1 MASNKSQAARRAA
14 ERRLMEAHEDEFRGY
29 MEEEFSVRGL
39 TYKPRLTAQEREERD
54 ALERKLKA
62 AQRIAKIAK
71 TAGIDLGQVDQ
82 MAELGD
88 GLNKT
93 FEGDAS
99 GAVELDDVMSQ
110 GIGVQKA
117 SVEVD
122 LTGAKQAPLTL
133 E

>member
-14 ERRLMEAHEDEFRGY
+14 ERRLIEAHEDEFRGY

-39 TYKPRLTAQEREERD
+39 TYKPRLSAQEREERE

-71 TAGIDLGQVDQ
+71 TAGIDL
-82 MAELGD
+82 AEAARFAEVGD

-99 GAVELDDVMSQ
+99 GFVGM
-110 GIGVQKA
+110 G
-117 SVEVD
+117 
-122 LTGAKQAPLTL
+122 LTAHETGSAEA
-133 E
+133 